1 MCQLLGMNCNT
12 PTDITFSFEGFR
24 RRAGLT
30 DHHTDGFGIAFFEG
44 KGARV
49 FRDNRPGASSPM
61 AEAISHYQIKS
72 LNVIAHIRKATRGDV
87 NLENTHPFIRELWGE
102 NWVFAHNG
110 TVEGI
115 GVCETCHYQPIGT
128 TDSEAAF
135 CRMVSELK
143 AKYPKKPTEKEIFNA
158 VVEITS
164 KIAEHGVFNFILSNG
179 NWMIARCTTNL
190 HYVCRKAPFGTALRD
205 DDVLIDFSKYTTD
218 SDKVTIITT
227 QPLTKNEN
235 WVKMKNGGY
244 VFFKDGDLVYEIEGT
259 LPEAKP
265 HV

>member
-44 KGARV
+44 KGVRI

-61 AEAISHYQIKS
+61 ADLVSEYRIKS
-72 LNVIAHIRKATRGDV
+72 YNVIAHIRKATKGDV
-87 NLENTHPFIRELWGE
+87 SLENTHPFIRELWGE

-110 TVEGI
+110 TVEGV
-115 GVCETCHYQPIGT
+115 GVCEHCHYQPIGT
-128 TDSEAAF
+128 TDSEVAF
-135 CRMVSELK
+135 CRIVSKLRQK
-143 AKYPKKPTEKEIFNA
+143 FDKKPSEKEIFDA

-164 KIAEHGVFNFILSNG
+164 EIATKGVFNFILSNG
-179 NWMIARCTTNL
+179 HWMIARCSTKL
-190 HYVCRKAPFGTALRD
+190 HYVTRKAPFGTALRD

-218 SDKVTIITT
+218 KDKVTIITT

-235 WVKMKNGGY
+235 WVQMKNGGY
-244 VFFKDGDLVYEIEGT
+244 VFFKDGDLLFEIEGS
-259 LPEAKP
+259 LPDNLN

>member
-30 DHHTDGFGIAFFEG
+30 DTHTDGFGIAFFEG
-44 KGARV
+44 KGVRI

-61 AEAISHYQIKS
+61 ADLVSEYKIKS
-72 LNVIAHIRKATRGDV
+72 LNVIAHIRKATQGDV

-110 TVEGI
+110 TVQNVK
-115 GVCETCHYQPIGT
+115 VCPKCHYQPIGT
-128 TDSEAAF
+128 TDSEAIF
-135 CRMVSELK
+135 CNLISNLK
-143 AKYPKKPTEKEIFNA
+143 KRYPDKPSEKEIFDA

-164 KIAEHGVFNFILSNG
+164 EIAEGGVLNFILSNG
-179 NWMIARCTTNL
+179 HWMIARCATNL
-190 HYVCRKAPFGTALRD
+190 HYVCRKAPFGRALRD
-205 DDVLIDFSKYTTD
+205 DDVLIDFSQYTKE
-218 SDKVTIITT
+218 SDKVTVITT

-235 WVKMKNGGY
+235 WTKMENGGY
-244 VFFKDGDLVYEIEGT
+244 VFFKDGDLLFEIIGT
-259 LPEAKP
+259 LPPCKP

>member
-44 KGARV
+44 KGVRI
-49 FRDNRPGASSPM
+49 FRDNRPGASSPV
-61 AEAISHYQIKS
+61 ADLVSEFKIKS
-72 LNVIAHIRKATRGDV
+72 FNVISHIRKATRGDI

-110 TVEGI
+110 TVEGV
-115 GVCETCHYQPIGT
+115 GVCEECHYQPIGS

-135 CRMVSELK
+135 CCLVSQLRERFN
-143 AKYPKKPTEKEIFNA
+143 KKPTEKEIFDA

-164 KIAEHGVFNFILSNG
+164 EIATKGVFNFILSNG
-179 NWMIARCTTNL
+179 HWMIARCSTNL
-190 HYVCRKAPFGTALRD
+190 YYVTRKAPFCKALRD
-205 DDVLIDFSKYTTD
+205 DDVEIDFSKYTTEK
-218 SDKVTIITT
+218 DKVTIIAT

-244 VFFKDGDLVYEIEGT
+244 VFFKDGDLIEEIEGI
-259 LPEAKP
+259 LPNNQT